1 MPDFEEIE
9 KEAKDHQKQ
18 VNEGIDKLEHEA
30 DEKAGGKD
38 HGLIDK
44 GGAELEKEL

>member
-1 MPDFEEIE
+1 MPDFEEIQ
-9 KEAKDHQKQ
+9 KEPKDQDKQ
-18 VNEGIDKLEHEA
+18 FDEGIDKLEHEA
-30 DEKAGGKD
+30 DERADGKD

>member
-9 KEAKDHQKQ
+9 QEAKDHSKQ
-18 VNEGIDKLEHEA
+18 VDEAIDKVEHEA
-30 DEKAGGKD
+30 DERADGKD

-44 GGAELEKEL
+44 GAAELEKEL

>member
-9 KEAKDHQKQ
+9 QQAKDHSKQ
-18 VNEGIDKLEHEA
+18 VDEGIAKVEHEA
-30 DEKAGGKD
+30 DDKADGKD

-44 GGAELEKEL
+44 GTAQLEKEL